1 MDKWFHAQVA
11 QKILNGIYYVVC
23 TLKFENLRINLFKI
37 HNYKKLMQSKLPKT

>member
-11 QKILNGIYYVVC
+11 QKIYYVVC